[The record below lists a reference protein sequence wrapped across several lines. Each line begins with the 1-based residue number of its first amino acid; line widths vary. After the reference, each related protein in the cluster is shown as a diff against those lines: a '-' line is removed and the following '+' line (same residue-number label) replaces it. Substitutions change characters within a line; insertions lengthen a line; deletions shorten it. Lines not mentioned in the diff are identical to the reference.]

1 MKLKEEYISIRCTKQ
16 VKNYLNSLADKQDRS
31 LSSQIINM
39 LKKTDPQLARLVK
52 PEVDVKDQ
60 SKSVSHQD
68 LA

>member
-1 MKLKEEYISIRCTKQ
+1 LKLKEEYISIRCTKQ
-16 VKNYLNSLADKQDRS
+16 VKDYLNNLADQQDRS

-39 LKKTDPQLARLVK
+39 LKKNDSQLAKLVK
-52 PEVDVKDQ
+52 PEVGVKDQ